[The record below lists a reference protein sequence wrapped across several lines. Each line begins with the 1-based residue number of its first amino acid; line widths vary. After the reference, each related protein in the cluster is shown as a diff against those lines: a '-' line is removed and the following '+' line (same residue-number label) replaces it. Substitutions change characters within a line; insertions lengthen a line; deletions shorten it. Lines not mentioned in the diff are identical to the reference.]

1 MASQTTYY
9 NLDKPGYGE
18 SADIAVINGNMD
30 KIANALHS
38 HDETLTGNKPIRC
51 TKSGVNA
58 LPTTITK
65 EGITDTMQCVKLML
79 TNQYAQAGDWT
90 ITSASGTV
98 TISGDIVGSTDIEL
112 WMQEVRT

>member
-18 SADIAVINGNMD
+18 SADIAVINGNME

-38 HDETLTGNKPIRC
+38 HDETLTGNKPIKC

-65 EGITDTMQCVKLML
+65 EGITDTMQAVKMML
-79 TNQYAQAGDWT
+79 SAPYVQGSDWT
-90 ITSASGTV
+90 ITSAAGSI
-98 TISGDIVGSTDIEL
+98 TISGTINGTTDIEV